1 MKLFRNRTVLGAVCI
16 ALSLLICFAV
26 TPLFNAGVSHK
37 TSIVRVKNEIKAG
50 EQITKAQ
57 VETVEVGGY
66 NLPSNILKSA
76 DSVVGKYAAAT
87 LEPGDYILNS
97 KITASPIGSGT
108 YLSEL
113 NGTKQAVS
121 VTLKKLAD
129 GVSGKLEPGDIV
141 SVIAPDYQ
149 NQGSTVIPKEL
160 KYMEVVGV
168 TTSTGEDANTDTN
181 KANSSSG
188 TTTDDEKN
196 LPSTATLL
204 ATPEQSTI
212 LAGLEADGKL
222 QLSLVYRG
230 SKENARKF
238 LDAQDKALKEEYPDS
253 SGTMLTSSA
262 SSASSSPS
270 SSSSSYTASSEGG
283 D

>member
-37 TSIVRVKNEIKAG
+37 TSIVRVKGEIRAG
-50 EQITKAQ
+50 EQISKAQ

-66 NLPSNILKSA
+66 NLPSVVLKST
-76 DSVVGKYAAAT
+76 DSVVGKYASAT
-87 LEPGDYILNS
+87 LEPGDYILRS
-97 KITASPIGSGT
+97 KITVSPADSDA
-108 YLSEL
+108 YLSDL

-121 VTLKKLAD
+121 VTLKTLAN
-129 GVSGKLEPGDIV
+129 GVSGKLQSGDIV

-149 NQGSTVIPKEL
+149 NQGSAVIPKEL
-160 KYMEVVGV
+160 KYMEVIGV
-168 TTSTGEDANTDTN
+168 TTSTGENAETSANLS
-181 KANSSSG
+181 ASSSG
-188 TTTDDEKN
+188 TAMDSEKH
-196 LPSTATLL
+196 LPSTVILL

-238 LDAQDKALKEEYPDS
+238 LDAQDKALKAEYPGSADTALTAPAF
-253 SGTMLTSSA
+253 GTSSA
-262 SSASSSPS
+262 
-270 SSSSSYTASSEGG
+270 ASSEGG
-283 D
+283 N